1 MKRKKQNKTANC
13 LSHSLSTA
21 TLLRLFSASPP
32 RIGIVSECEAT
43 RDDTSNEMLLSR
55 SDLDGSS
62 DLFTHCHQYNIFA
75 VQTSN
80 VSSLYA
86 VQKMAMC
93 DVVRSTAG
101 DVRLCNSVCSVVF
114 ACSGLDVCCDL
125 IDLFNLPTL
134 FCCHQRSNNGQ

>member
-1 MKRKKQNKTANC
+1 MKTKKQNKTANC

-21 TLLRLFSASPP
+21 AFAAVLCIAS

-55 SDLDGSS
+55 GDLDGSS

-80 VSSLYA
+80 VSSSYA
-86 VQKMAMC
+86 VQRMAMC
-93 DVVRSTAG
+93 NAVRSIAG
-101 DVRLCNSVCSVVF
+101 DIRLCNSICSVVF

-125 IDLFNLPTL
+125 IDLSNLPTL
-134 FCCHQRSNNGQ
+134 FCCHQSSNNGQ